1 MNKTLFLIGLL
12 ILFFIIFSFIIV
24 FPNPIVIFTI
34 SVSGLFA
41 LFIRKRVIAGLVI
54 LSYII
59 LIFIELALGISFI
72 EYNLLQL
79 FLVILF
85 YNVLDFIDDY
95 GKILDKQS
103 LKYIYGYLYSLSLIF
118 IFSFLS
124 CLLFLNLGIFLGVP
138 NVKVQYIL
146 LYLIIFLVFLALIV
160 KNRE

>member
-24 FPNPIVIFTI
+24 FPNPIVIFTV

-41 LFIRKRVIAGLVI
+41 LFIEKRFIAGLVI